1 VQDNAVRILIKE
13 EVDRIHSIMGLIPLD
28 EQTIGG
34 MTPIGGLSM
43 SGIFNPLFGIDAYN
57 WFKSFDRHDWASFI
71 EITTGLLGMIPTPAS
86 PVLLGISVAAGLT
99 DAAFYF
105 NEGDPYMGGLM
116 VALAILPA
124 AEFIKAVPAAKP
136 ILDKGSSYV
145 KNLLKKVRSL
155 SGKKG
160 LKQSEKQ
167 AIKEVET
174 LIEAT
179 AKNADELG
187 KAVAKKTVSQV
198 IKGVIKLSGKALW
211 ATVKLLSR
219 LSWAI
224 GKPLVM
230 VAGIYYTYDEVYLA
244 LYGSD
249 EDKLKLRYNSRFQGL
264 VRALKVLTNYES
276 AEKQAEEFLI
286 MNGSTIEENPELL
299 AQIDYTQKQK
309 ALDEQNK
316 ETVRALEEQKKQQKN
331 SPSFQDVLSKKIDNY
346 TNQPYTIHEGQK
358 GDSVKKMQQML
369 DKLDLGIVLKGYEEG
384 KNGSDS
390 VFGNNTYEAVVIFQS
405 NNGLSETG
413 IVDSKTL
420 SKMIKLYKEKGK
432 NEK

>member
-1 VQDNAVRILIKE
+1 MENTVVRIYLKE
-13 EVDRIHSIMGLIPLD
+13 EVDRINHLMGLFSID
-28 EQTIGG
+28 EQSV
-34 MTPIGGLSM
+34 GGLYM
-43 SGIFNPLFGIDAYN
+43 LGGPTGLADPLMGIKAYN

-71 EITTGLLGMIPTPAS
+71 EVTTGVLGMFPTPAA

-167 AIKEVET
+167 AIKEAET

-187 KAVAKKTVSQV
+187 KAIAKKTVSQV
-198 IKGVIKLSGKALW
+198 IEGVIKLSGKALW
-211 ATVKLLSR
+211 STVTLLSK

-224 GKPLVM
+224 AKPFLT
-230 VAGIYYTYDEVYLA
+230 VAGIYYSYDEVYLA

-249 EDKLKLRYNSRFQGL
+249 EDKMKLRYNSRFQGL
-264 VRALKVLTNYES
+264 VRALKILTNYES
-276 AEKQAEEFLI
+276 AEKQAEEYLRI
-286 MNGSTIEENPELL
+286 NGDAIQEHPELL
-299 AQIDYTQKQK
+299 AQIDYNQRQKV
-309 ALDEQNK
+309 LDEQNK

-331 SPSFQDVLSKKIDNY
+331 SPSFQDVLSKKIDTY

-358 GDSVKKMQQML
+358 GDSVKKIQQML

-384 KNGSDS
+384 KNGNDS
-390 VFGNNTYEAVVIFQS
+390 IFGNNTFDAVLLFQS

-420 SKMIKLYKEKGK
+420 SKMMKLYKEKTK

>member
-1 VQDNAVRILIKE
+1 MEDSTIRIYIQE
-13 EVDRIHSIMGLIPLD
+13 EVDRINNLMGLFSID
-28 EQTIGG
+28 EQSVGGVTMIGG
-34 MTPIGGLSM
+34 PSLFNLSSGLKV
-43 SGIFNPLFGIDAYN
+43 YN
-57 WFKSFDRHDWASFI
+57 WFKSFDRHDWASFV
-71 EITTGLLGMIPTPAS
+71 EITTGVLGMIPTPAS

-116 VALAILPA
+116 MALAILPM
-124 AEFIKAVPAAKP
+124 AEFIRAVPAAKP
-136 ILDKGSSYV
+136 ILEKGSDYV
-145 KNLLKKVRSL
+145 KDLLKKARSL

-160 LKQSEKQ
+160 LKQAEKQ
-167 AIKEVET
+167 VIKEAEI
-174 LIEAT
+174 LIEEV
-179 AKNADELG
+179 AKNADEVA
-187 KAVAKKTVSQV
+187 KAVSKITVSKV
-198 IKGVIKLSGKALW
+198 IRGVIKLSGKALW
-211 ATVKLLSR
+211 ATVKLLSK

-224 GKPLVM
+224 GKPLVT

-264 VRALKVLTNYES
+264 VRALKVMTNYES
-276 AEKQAEEFLI
+276 AEKQAEEFLL
-286 MNGSTIEENPELL
+286 MNGSVIEEHPELL
-299 AQIDYTQKQK
+299 GEIDYTKKQQ
-309 ALDEQNK
+309 AIDEQNK
-316 ETVRALEEQKKQQKN
+316 ETIKALEEQKKQQKN

-346 TNQPYTIHEGQK
+346 TNQPYTIHRGQR

-390 VFGNNTYEAVVIFQS
+390 IFGDNTLDAVLLFQG

-413 IVDSKTL
+413 IVNSKTL
-420 SKMIKLYKEKGK
+420 SKMIKLYKEKVK

>member
-1 VQDNAVRILIKE
+1 VRIYLKE
-13 EVDRIHSIMGLIPLD
+13 EVDRINNLMGLFSID
-28 EQTIGG
+28 EQSV
-34 MTPIGGLSM
+34 GGLYM
-43 SGIFNPLFGIDAYN
+43 LGGPTGLMDPLMGIKAYN

-71 EITTGLLGMIPTPAS
+71 EVTTGVLGMFPTPAA

-198 IKGVIKLSGKALW
+198 IEGVIKLSGKALW
-211 ATVKLLSR
+211 STVTLLSK

-224 GKPLVM
+224 AKPFLM
-230 VAGIYYTYDEVYLA
+230 VAGIYYSYDEVYLA

-249 EDKLKLRYNSRFQGL
+249 EDKMKLRYNSRFQGL
-264 VRALKVLTNYES
+264 VRALKILTNYES
-276 AEKQAEEFLI
+276 AEKQAEEYLRI
-286 MNGSTIEENPELL
+286 NGDAIQERPELL
-299 AQIDYTQKQK
+299 AQIDYNQRQK

-316 ETVRALEEQKKQQKN
+316 ETVKALEEQKKQQKN
-331 SPSFQDVLSKKIDNY
+331 SPSFQDVLSKKIDTY

-358 GDSVKKMQQML
+358 GESVKKIQQML

-384 KNGSDS
+384 KNGNDS
-390 VFGNNTYEAVVIFQS
+390 IFGNNTFDAVLLFQS

-420 SKMIKLYKEKGK
+420 LKLMKLYKEKTK

>member
-160 LKQSEKQ
+160 L
-167 AIKEVET
+167 T

-187 KAVAKKTVSQV
+187 NAVAKKTVSQV

-249 EDKLKLRYNSRFQGL
+249 EDKLKLRYNSRFQEL

-276 AEKQAEEFLI
+276 AEKQAEEFLLI
-286 MNGSTIEENPELL
+286 NGSTIEENPELL
-299 AQIDYTQKQK
+299 AQIDYTQQQK

-346 TNQPYTIHEGQK
+346 TNRPYTIHEGQK

-384 KNGSDS
+384 KKASDS

-420 SKMIKLYKEKGK
+420 SKMIKLYKEKVK

>member
-1 VQDNAVRILIKE
+1 MQDNAVRILIKE

-43 SGIFNPLFGIDAYN
+43 SGIFNPSFGINTYN

-86 PVLLGISVAAGLT
+86 PILLGISVGAGLT

-105 NEGDPYMGGLM
+105 SEGDPYMGGLM
-116 VALAILPA
+116 VALAILPMG
-124 AEFIKAVPAAKP
+124 EFIKAVPGGKKT
-136 ILDKGSSYV
+136 LEKGSSYV
-145 KNLLKKVRSL
+145 RNLFKKVRSL

-160 LKQSEKQ
+160 LSQAEKQ
-167 AIKEVET
+167 AIKEAEE
-174 LIEAT
+174 LIGQV
-179 AKNADELG
+179 AKNSDELA
-187 KAVAKKTVSQV
+187 KSVAKKTVSNV
-198 IKGVIKLSGKALW
+198 IEGVIKLSGKALW
-211 ATVKLLSR
+211 GTVTLLSK

-224 GKPLVM
+224 AKPFVLVS
-230 VAGIYYTYDEVYLA
+230 GIYYTYDEIYLA

-249 EDKLKLRYNSRFQGL
+249 KDKMKLRYNSRFQGL
-264 VRALKVLTNYES
+264 VRALKVLSNYES
-276 AEKQAEEFLI
+276 AEKQAEEYLRI
-286 MNGSTIEENPELL
+286 NGDNIENNPELL
-299 AQIDYTQKQK
+299 AQIDYTQRQS
-309 ALDEQNK
+309 ALEEQNK
-316 ETVRALEEQKKQQKN
+316 QTLAALEEQKKNQKV
-331 SPSFQDVLSKKIDNY
+331 SPSIQDVLSKKIDSY

-358 GDSVKKMQQML
+358 GDSVKKIQQML
-369 DKLDLGIVLKGYEEG
+369 DKLDLGIILKGYEEG

-390 VFGNNTYEAVVIFQS
+390 IFGKNTFDAVLIFQS
-405 NNGLSETG
+405 NNRLSETG

-420 SKMIKLYKEKGK
+420 SKMIKLYKNKK

>member
-1 VQDNAVRILIKE
+1 MENSVVRIYLKE
-13 EVDRIHSIMGLIPLD
+13 EVDRINHLMGLFSID
-28 EQTIGG
+28 EQSV
-34 MTPIGGLSM
+34 GGLYM
-43 SGIFNPLFGIDAYN
+43 LGGPTGFADPLMGIKAYN

-71 EITTGLLGMIPTPAS
+71 EVTAGVLGMFPTPAA

-174 LIEAT
+174 LVEAT

-198 IKGVIKLSGKALW
+198 IEGVIKLSGKALW
-211 ATVKLLSR
+211 STVTLLSK

-224 GKPLVM
+224 AKPFLT
-230 VAGIYYTYDEVYLA
+230 VAGIYYSYDEVYLA

-249 EDKLKLRYNSRFQGL
+249 EDKMKLRYNSRFQGL
-264 VRALKVLTNYES
+264 VRALKILTNYES
-276 AEKQAEEFLI
+276 AEKQAEEYLRI
-286 MNGSTIEENPELL
+286 NGDAIQEHPELL
-299 AQIDYTQKQK
+299 AQIDYNQRQN
-309 ALDEQNK
+309 ALDEQNR
-316 ETVRALEEQKKQQKN
+316 ETVKALEEQKKQQKN
-331 SPSFQDVLSKKIDNY
+331 SPSFQDVLSKKIDTY

-358 GDSVKKMQQML
+358 GDSVKKIQQML
-369 DKLDLGIVLKGYEEG
+369 DKLDLGIVLKGYEERR
-384 KNGSDS
+384 NGSDS
-390 VFGNNTYEAVVIFQS
+390 IFGNNTFDAVLLFQS

-420 SKMIKLYKEKGK
+420 SKMMKLYKEKTK

>member
-43 SGIFNPLFGIDAYN
+43 SGIFNPSFGINTYN

-86 PVLLGISVAAGLT
+86 PILLGISVGAGLT

-105 NEGDPYMGGLM
+105 SEGDPYMGGLM
-116 VALAILPA
+116 VALAILPMG
-124 AEFIKAVPAAKP
+124 EFIKAVPGGKKT
-136 ILDKGSSYV
+136 LEKGSSYV
-145 KNLLKKVRSL
+145 RNLFKKVRSL

-160 LKQSEKQ
+160 LSQAEKQ
-167 AIKEVET
+167 AIKEAEE
-174 LIEAT
+174 LIGQV
-179 AKNADELG
+179 AKNSDELA
-187 KAVAKKTVSQV
+187 KSVAKKTVSNV
-198 IKGVIKLSGKALW
+198 IEGVIKLSGKALW
-211 ATVKLLSR
+211 GTVTLLSK

-224 GKPLVM
+224 AKPFVLVS
-230 VAGIYYTYDEVYLA
+230 GIYYTYDEIYLA

-249 EDKLKLRYNSRFQGL
+249 KDKMKLRYNSRFQGL
-264 VRALKVLTNYES
+264 VRALKVLSNYES
-276 AEKQAEEFLI
+276 AEKQAEEYLRI
-286 MNGSTIEENPELL
+286 NGDNIENNPELL
-299 AQIDYTQKQK
+299 AQIDYTQRQS
-309 ALDEQNK
+309 ALEEQNK
-316 ETVRALEEQKKQQKN
+316 QTLAALEEQKKNQKV
-331 SPSFQDVLSKKIDNY
+331 SPSIQDVLSKKIDSY

-358 GDSVKKMQQML
+358 GDSVKKIQQML
-369 DKLDLGIVLKGYEEG
+369 DKLDLGIILKGYEEG
-384 KNGSDS
+384 KIGSDS
-390 VFGNNTYEAVVIFQS
+390 IFGKNTFDAVLIFQS
-405 NNGLSETG
+405 NNRLSETG

-420 SKMIKLYKEKGK
+420 SKMIKLYKDKK